1 MTEASST
8 NLVLSPLVQVYIST
22 IIYASL
28 KFFGTRLV
36 DYHDWPR
43 PHDAALAAA
52 RLVDFSG
59 KRMCMAKKNLIPLD
73 GYQQYTDEEMIRRAH
88 AFYDSMRRRRTVRD
102 FSSRAVPREVIEN
115 CLRTAGSA
123 PSGANMQPWHFVVV
137 SDPDIKRAIREAAE
151 EEERRFYSQR
161 ATPEW
166 LEALA
171 PLGTDEHKPF
181 LETAP
186 YLIVIFAQS
195 YGVDEEGRRIRH
207 YYVQESVGIA
217 TGLLIAAVHNAGL
230 VSLTHTP
237 SPMGFLNEL
246 LERPSNERPFLIL
259 VVGYPAKDA
268 RVPDISKK
276 SLDEIVTFL

>member
-1 MTEASST
+1 
-8 NLVLSPLVQVYIST
+8 
-22 IIYASL
+22 
-28 KFFGTRLV
+28 
-36 DYHDWPR
+36 
-43 PHDAALAAA
+43 
-52 RLVDFSG
+52 
-59 KRMCMAKKNLIPLD
+59 MAKKNLIPLD
-73 GYQQYTDEEMIRRAH
+73 GYQQYTDEEMIRRAQ

-181 LETAP
+181 LDTAP